1 MEKSYL
7 KIFERKEYYVAIADD
22 PYTVDLIDKQSL
34 KVTKSI
40 TLPSRKKPDIAIHPK
55 LPISYITIGGK
66 SGLLVFNETTGE
78 IKNNSNWTGS
88 SVVVDSAGKNLYT
101 TFHDVYRKGSE
112 LLMNPTRWHIVP
124 RYGSIDWLVHYQL
137 DRKGKPKLSA
147 IKDDVG
153 ANGNG
158 ICLSA
163 NGKRVTFLSFSGFP
177 KYSKNL
183 AGWDTHDL
191 SNSPVGYVTKDMAS
205 CQSFTFHNSLPF
217 GASPGKNRISFYDQ
231 DTGQLK
237 KGLINAVS
245 TKFKTDETSLLYF
258 SPGGKH
264 VIVQGE
270 INGIHYL
277 QKLEL
282 NLSEQELID
291 VGKPVVIEVVLP
303 KKVALKELG
312 TLAGGAQEQ
321 LTPADVA
328 KKHKSSVVVVN
339 SGASS
344 GTGFVV
350 GKSGYILTCAHCV
363 QKSDDLSVSLLQE
376 NGKSEPLE
384 GKLLFQDR
392 IKDIALLKIT
402 PSATLVPA
410 RLGLGHSL
418 EMGMPVSVI
427 GNPGVGSQNFDHT
440 MTTGIISNTNRNIDD
455 LDYIQTSAA
464 VNPGNSGGPMFDRS
478 GNVIGMVV
486 LKARIEGVGFAI
498 PAKSLAEFLI
508 QHRSKSKSDNQLERS
523 WRLSDGSEP
532 IVGTLQDHSADK
544 IRIRRSSDGKE
555 LELDVNQLS
564 KPDQAFLEVLGSN

>member
-22 PYTVDLIDKQSL
+22 PYPVGLIDKQSL

-191 SNSPVGYVTKDMAS
+191 SNSPVGYVTKDIAS
-205 CQSFTFHNSLPF
+205 CRAFVFHNSLPF
-217 GASPGKNRISFYDQ
+217 GASPGQNSISICDQ
-231 DTGQLK
+231 ETGQSK
-237 KGLINAVS
+237 KDGI
-245 TKFKTDETSLLYF
+245 KIIPDQFKTDETSLVYF
-258 SPGGKH
+258 SPARKH
-264 VIVQGE
+264 LIVQGE
-270 INGIHYL
+270 INGVHYL

-282 NLSEQELID
+282 NLSKQELID
-291 VGKPVVIEVVLP
+291 VGKPVVPDVVTQKEVAP
-303 KKVALKELG
+303 FFIPLKELE
-312 TLAGGAQEQ
+312 TLAGGADKQ
-321 LTPADVA
+321 LTPCLLYTSPSPRDQRGSRMP
-328 KKHKSSVVVVN
+328 SS
-339 SGASS
+339 A
-344 GTGFVV
+344 
-350 GKSGYILTCAHCV
+350 
-363 QKSDDLSVSLLQE
+363 
-376 NGKSEPLE
+376 
-384 GKLLFQDR
+384 
-392 IKDIALLKIT
+392 
-402 PSATLVPA
+402 
-410 RLGLGHSL
+410 
-418 EMGMPVSVI
+418 
-427 GNPGVGSQNFDHT
+427 
-440 MTTGIISNTNRNIDD
+440 
-455 LDYIQTSAA
+455 
-464 VNPGNSGGPMFDRS
+464 
-478 GNVIGMVV
+478 
-486 LKARIEGVGFAI
+486 
-498 PAKSLAEFLI
+498 
-508 QHRSKSKSDNQLERS
+508 
-523 WRLSDGSEP
+523 
-532 IVGTLQDHSADK
+532 
-544 IRIRRSSDGKE
+544 
-555 LELDVNQLS
+555 
-564 KPDQAFLEVLGSN
+564 